1 MSIQRCPH
9 CGTANRAGSNYC
21 NNCGAHLGT
30 ETPPPPVESPPPPSP
45 DPASQELVQEQ
56 PWLQSAAEEETEA
69 PAEEAASVEP
79 ANRRLVTNIQGLL
92 EPVRVFNLA
101 SDEEAPD
108 PPPELSLTLGADQ
121 LRRLRTLMSEDPVL
135 REPASTPLLPHF
147 PNLRI
152 PWIFALLGAFL
163 LIAFG
168 LRWTTA
174 DSLSARQWPGVAEA
188 VALIDALPPGA
199 PVLLVWGYD
208 PATAGELE
216 LLALPVAA
224 HLSAR
229 ETQNLVVS
237 LLPNGLASARR
248 LFAQLAAPEN
258 LQPALR
264 LAIGEQ
270 QFAQGEFLPSGAA
283 LPLLGQDLA
292 RGLNLST
299 DEVGASNLLT
309 PEAAPVL
316 TILLAAQ
323 AEDVQQWL
331 EQVSPLDQVPL
342 VAFTSAA
349 ADPVLRPYWTSG
361 QLQGLVS
368 GFDGAWSY
376 LQMSEVSLPPA
387 VQARF
392 ERQLMQQ
399 RWGLIAF
406 LVVIGLGNLA
416 ALFGRGRDG

>member
-21 NNCGAHLGT
+21 NNCGANLGA
-30 ETPPPPVESPPPPSP
+30 ESPPPPAEP
-45 DPASQELVQEQ
+45 TPPAPLDPAAQELTQDQ
-56 PWLQSAAEEETEA
+56 PWLQPAVEEEADDPPEEAA
-69 PAEEAASVEP
+69 PAEP
-79 ANRRLVTNIQGLL
+79 FNRRLVPNVQGLL

-101 SDEEAPD
+101 SDEETPA
-108 PPPELSLTLGADQ
+108 PPPELSLDLGAEQ
-121 LRRLRTLMSEDPVL
+121 LRRLRNLMSEEPVL
-135 REPASTPLLPHF
+135 REPAPTTFLPHF
-147 PNLRI
+147 PKVRI
-152 PWIFALLGAFL
+152 PWIFALIAAFVFL
-163 LIAFG
+163 SFWIRLPG
-168 LRWTTA
+168 TA
-174 DSLSARQWPGVAEA
+174 ALTAKQWPGVAEA

-224 HLSAR
+224 HLAAR

-237 LLPNGLASARR
+237 LLPNGMASARR
-248 LFAQLAAPEN
+248 LFAQLAAPQT

-270 QFAQGEFLPSGAA
+270 QFAQGEFLPGNAA
-283 LPLLGQDLA
+283 LPLLGQDLP
-292 RGLNLST
+292 RGLNLPA
-299 DEVGASNLLT
+299 DEVGASSLLAPDT
-309 PEAAPVL
+309 APVL

-323 AEDVQQWL
+323 AEDVQHWL
-331 EQVSPLDQVPL
+331 EQVSPLDHVPVL
-342 VAFTSAA
+342 AFTSAA

-376 LQMSEVSLPPA
+376 QQVSAISLPPA
-387 VQARF
+387 AQARF
-392 ERQLMQQ
+392 DRQLIQQ
-399 RWGLIAF
+399 RWGIIAF
-406 LVVIGLGNLA
+406 LVMIGLGNLA